1 MKISREETSPREV
14 VLSIELESDELEP
27 YLDRSFRRV
36 VNKVKVPGFR
46 PGKAPRW
53 LVENQVGKEGLI
65 RDSLDFIVQESLD
78 KALKEENLETFGEPN
93 VEQLEIE
100 PLSFKAVVPLEPIAD
115 LGDFRSLRL
124 EPETVE
130 VTAEQVDRAI
140 ELMRYDAAPWEPVDR
155 PVTFGDLVSLDVDG
169 FIDGDR
175 VANDRGVDFIPT
187 KDDPLPFPGFSEN
200 LEGMERDESK
210 EFTIQIPED
219 HRDNTIAGKEC
230 RFTAK
235 ALEIKTKAL
244 PEIDDE
250 FAKGVG
256 EGYESL
262 EALRSSV
269 EERLREQL
277 ERVAERAFEEKG
289 LEEVIK
295 GASIEVSNLT
305 TNREIDHLL
314 EDRFQAMGGRR
325 MDMDAYLRQ
334 VGKSRE
340 EIREELRPAA
350 QEQLTRYLV
359 VRKLAQEESIEVSP
373 EEIDGEVENLASRQ
387 AESGDALREALSS
400 DDARSSIRNA
410 ILTRKVVGR
419 LAELM
424 REEVAEAETAPEEAA
439 VPAQEEP
446 VEEEGG
452 DEPAPTSPET
462 AEESQSPEGK
472 EGGSS
477 SDAKP

>member
-14 VLSIELESDELEP
+14 VLNIELESDELEP

-36 VNKVKVPGFR
+36 VNKVQIPGFR

-65 RDSLDFIVQESLD
+65 RDSLDYIVQESLD
-78 KALKEENLETFGEPN
+78 KALKEEDLESFGEPN

-100 PLSFKAVVPLEPIAD
+100 PLSFKATVPLEPIAD

-124 EPETVE
+124 DPETVE
-130 VTAEQVDRAI
+130 VTGEQVDRAI
-140 ELMRYDAAPWEPVDR
+140 ELLRYDAAPWEPAER
-155 PVTFGDLVSLDVDG
+155 PVSFGDLVTLDVDG
-169 FIDGDR
+169 FIDDNR
-175 VANDRGVDFIPT
+175 VANDRAVDFIPAQ
-187 KDDPLPFPGFSEN
+187 DNPLPFPGFSEN
-200 LEGMERDESK
+200 LAGMDKDESK
-210 EFTIQIPED
+210 EFAIQIPED

-230 RFTAK
+230 RFAAK
-235 ALEIKTKAL
+235 VLEIKTKAL
-244 PEIDDE
+244 PELDDE

-256 EGYESL
+256 DGHDSL

-269 EERLREQL
+269 DEKLKEQL
-277 ERVAERAFEEKG
+277 ERSAERAFEERG

-305 TNREIDHLL
+305 TDREIDNLFEGRLH
-314 EDRFQAMGGRR
+314 AMEGRHI
-325 MDMDAYLRQ
+325 DMDTYLQQ
-334 VGKSRE
+334 VGKSRD

-350 QEQLTRYLV
+350 EERLAHYLV

-373 EEIDGEVENLASRQ
+373 EEIEGEVESLTSRQ
-387 AESGDALREALSS
+387 PESGDAMREALSS

-419 LAELM
+419 LAQIM
-424 REEVAEAETAPEEAA
+424 RGEIAADETAPEDTS
-439 VPAQEEP
+439 VST
-446 VEEEGG
+446 EEG
-452 DEPAPTSPET
+452 D
-462 AEESQSPEGK
+462 
-472 EGGSS
+472 GGGRGG
-477 SDAKP
+477 A

>member
-36 VNKVKVPGFR
+36 VNKVQVPGFR

-65 RDSLDFIVQESLD
+65 RDSLDLIVQESLD
-78 KALKEENLETFGEPN
+78 KALKEESLESFGEPN
-93 VEQLEIE
+93 VEELEIE

-130 VTAEQVDRAI
+130 VTEEQVERAI
-140 ELMRYDAAPWEPVDR
+140 ELMRYDAAPWEPADR
-155 PVTFGDLVSLDVDG
+155 PVTFGDLVTMDVDG
-169 FIDGDR
+169 FIDDNR

-187 KDDPLPFPGFSEN
+187 QDNPLPFPGFSEN
-200 LEGMERDESK
+200 LARMERDESK

-219 HRDNTIAGKEC
+219 HQDNTIAGKEC
-230 RFTAK
+230 SFTAK
-235 ALEIKTKAL
+235 VLEIKTKAL

-256 EGYESL
+256 DGYDSL
-262 EALRSSV
+262 EALRSGV
-269 EERLREQL
+269 QEKLREQL
-277 ERVAERAFEEKG
+277 ERAAGHAFEERG

-305 TNREIDHLL
+305 TDREIDHLF
-314 EDRFQAMGGRR
+314 EDRVRAMESRN
-325 MDMDAYLRQ
+325 MDMDTYLRQ

-340 EIREELRPAA
+340 EVREELRPAA
-350 QEQLTRYLV
+350 QERLTRYLV
-359 VRKLAQEESIEVSP
+359 VRKLAQEEGIEVSP
-373 EEIDGEVENLASRQ
+373 EDIDGEVEGLTSHQ

-419 LAELM
+419 LAQIM
-424 REEVAEAETAPEEAA
+424 RGEVGEAETAPEEAS
-439 VPAQEEP
+439 VSTQEEP
-446 VEEEGG
+446 VEDEAGEES
-452 DEPAPTSPET
+452 APTSPGT
-462 AEESQSPEGK
+462 AEASQSPE

-477 SDAKP
+477 SDAKPS